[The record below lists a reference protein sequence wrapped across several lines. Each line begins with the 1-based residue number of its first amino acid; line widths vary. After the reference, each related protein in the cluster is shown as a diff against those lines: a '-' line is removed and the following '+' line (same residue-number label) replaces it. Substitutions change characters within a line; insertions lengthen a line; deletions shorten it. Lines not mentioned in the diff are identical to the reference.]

1 MGVAVR
7 MLTADYSIFQISF
20 TRNFF
25 GFLPILLLLAYSKQF
40 GALKTPFSRKEWSI
54 CAVRGGSVSLAQLCL
69 FMAYSKLEFATVA
82 TLAFSGPFF
91 VTGLSVP
98 LLGAVVGFWRWSAVI
113 LGFCGV
119 VMIMQPGASIFSLFS
134 ILPVLAALFYAMS
147 STLVKI
153 FSVDRLSGVIQ
164 LRSQIFTAGFSLLL
178 WVSFGE
184 MIPIASAFDLG
195 LFVALGLL
203 GGAGVLGLVVAY
215 RMSQPSLLA
224 PFEYFGIPFSMFLG
238 WWFFAEAPL
247 DRLFPGVLAII
258 GGGFIII
265 WRQARIKADPAP

>member
-1 MGVAVR
+1 VTRAILTIIAAIFSFSLMGVAVR
-7 MLTADYSIFQISF
+7 ILTADYSIFQISF

-25 GFLPILLLLAYSKQF
+25 GFLPILLLLAYSKQM
-40 GALKTPFSRKEWSI
+40 GALKMPFNRQEWLI
-54 CAVRGGSVSLAQLCL
+54 CALRGGSVSLAQLCL

-91 VTGLSVP
+91 VTALSVP

-134 ILPVLAALFYAMS
+134 VLPVLAALCYAIS

-164 LRSQIFTAGFSLLL
+164 FRSQIFAAGFSLLL
-178 WVSFGE
+178 WLGFGE
-184 MIPIASAFDLG
+184 MVPIASAFDLG
-195 LFVALGLL
+195 LFLALGLL

-215 RMSQPSLLA
+215 RMSSQVCLPLLNILA
-224 PFEYFGIPFSMFLG
+224 FPFRCF
-238 WWFFAEAPL
+238 W
-247 DRLFPGVLAII
+247 D
-258 GGGFIII
+258 GGFLP
-265 WRQARIKADPAP
+265 KLH

>member
-1 MGVAVR
+1 M
-7 MLTADYSIFQISF
+7 
-20 TRNFF
+20 
-25 GFLPILLLLAYSKQF
+25 
-40 GALKTPFSRKEWSI
+40 GALKTPFNRQEWMI
-54 CAVRGGSVSLAQLCL
+54 CALRGGSVSLAQLCL
-69 FMAYSKLEFATVA
+69 FTAYSKLEFATVA

-91 VTGLSVP
+91 VTALSVP

-134 ILPVLAALFYAMS
+134 VLPVLAALCYAIS

-164 LRSQIFTAGFSLLL
+164 FRSQIFAAGFSLLL
-178 WVSFGE
+178 WLGFGE
-184 MIPIASAFDLG
+184 MVPIASAFDLG
-195 LFVALGLL
+195 LFLALGLL

-258 GGGFIII
+258 AGGLLII
-265 WRQARIKADPAP
+265 WRQARIKADSAP